1 MISEGSAS
9 LGHRLLQLL
18 SFRSQVIFALS
29 FPTKMVIL
37 SDNVLIF
44 LDLFGNVLE
53 MVLLLIVIEMFE
65 FGMLFQK
72 TCVGFVQF
80 L

>member
-1 MISEGSAS
+1 
-9 LGHRLLQLL
+9 
-18 SFRSQVIFALS
+18 
-29 FPTKMVIL
+29 MVIL

-53 MVLLLIVIEMFE
+53 MVLLLIVIEVLK
-65 FGMLFQK
+65 FGVLFKK

>member
-1 MISEGSAS
+1 
-9 LGHRLLQLL
+9 
-18 SFRSQVIFALS
+18 
-29 FPTKMVIL
+29 MVIL